1 MKTIGFVCSYNPD
14 KAVISV
20 PSMVSGI
27 TIQEIKRATEHCGK
41 PLPSLSQ
48 GYFTIINNCQVAL
61 FKYKNT
67 EALTKQPNICVG
79 FPYIICMA
87 CSALHC
93 CE

>member
-1 MKTIGFVCSYNPD
+1 
-14 KAVISV
+14 
-20 PSMVSGI
+20 MVSGI

-79 FPYIICMA
+79 FPYIMYGMLSPTLLWMKSGGGWTHTA
-87 CSALHC
+87 SKKD
-93 CE
+93 